1 MLSGHHSQS
10 APGGPGLHPR
20 MRPGRLSPVL
30 TPPPPSTP
38 GGVGRSRRRS
48 LCAGR
53 SRAGSYRAGRPSL
66 PQRSVPL
73 ALDRD
78 SNGGLGGCLHPRV
91 TQDPTSALCSLQ
103 ESRRLAGRSLWSPT
117 TPHRTPFPGCSSQ
130 LCCLAAPLSH
140 LAPGRPPLGDKVV
153 TMARVHGALV
163 TRRLLSHPGMQ
174 PPRALQTPAGHAEQL
189 RPEHAGLRDGAAG
202 SEPSRAASVTSLT
215 RTLRTK
221 RSAAGGGDGGPRHPP
236 KCQSRH
242 PRPPADPT

>member
-1 MLSGHHSQS
+1 MSPPQS
-10 APGGPGLHPR
+10 DPGS
-20 MRPGRLSPVL
+20 RLCPVL
-30 TPPPPSTP
+30 TPGIPAACRTLPVEPHDPP
-38 GGVGRSRRRS
+38 
-48 LCAGR
+48 
-53 SRAGSYRAGRPSL
+53 
-66 PQRSVPL
+66 Q
-73 ALDRD
+73 D
-78 SNGGLGGCLHPRV
+78 SPPR
-91 TQDPTSALCSLQ
+91 
-103 ESRRLAGRSLWSPT
+103 
-117 TPHRTPFPGCSSQ
+117 CSSQ

-163 TRRLLSHPGMQ
+163 TRRLLSHPGMR

-221 RSAAGGGDGGPRHPP
+221 PSAAGGGDGGPRHPP

-242 PRPPADPT
+242 PQPPTDPT